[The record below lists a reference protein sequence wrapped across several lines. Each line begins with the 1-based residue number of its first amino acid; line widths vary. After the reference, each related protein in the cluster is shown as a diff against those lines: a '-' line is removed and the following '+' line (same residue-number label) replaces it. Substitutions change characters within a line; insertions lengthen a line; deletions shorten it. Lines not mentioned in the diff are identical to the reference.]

1 MKIDYH
7 GLPEALLRRNQTII
21 YRTGPWNGERFS
33 GIPGMKDNTNDLK
46 YNFSYDE
53 HGVWFSFSVTEPS
66 LLSRIILSSD
76 SDGQYQ
82 RYMWIQGR
90 WNKFSYTPKDPC
102 DYYRQCGPYGVC
114 ENDASPICTCMQ
126 GFRPKNQEAW
136 NLRDGSDGCV
146 RNTVLNCSTDKFLHL
161 ENMKLPE
168 TSNVFINKSMT
179 LDECG
184 SLCKRNCSCTAYAN
198 IDIRNGG
205 SGCVMWFDQ
214 LFDMNV
220 HRPGGQDLYVRLAAA
235 DIGSTSSNKNH
246 RAVLAIGITLSALVL
261 VLGLI
266 AICYLRK
273 KRQQSS
279 RGDERNMDD
288 LKLPMF
294 NFDTLMMATNNF
306 SQDNKLG
313 EGGFGSVY
321 RGRLIEGQE
330 IAVKRLSENSGQGIN
345 EFKNEIKLI
354 AKLQHRNLVRLL
366 GCCIE
371 KNEKMVIYE
380 YMKNRGLDSIL
391 FGTFLFC
398 SGYMSPEYIMDGN
411 FSIKSD
417 IYSFGVMILE
427 IITGKKNR
435 GFSGDNDELNLLE
448 NVWRRW
454 HEGTILT
461 LIDPSIGNSYTESEI
476 LRCIHVGL
484 LCVQECAEDRPTMSS
499 VILMLSSEAA
509 LMSRPSN
516 PGFFLRRNHAE
527 TSSRNQDN
535 TESVNQIYDQKEYK
549 RSKLLYDQDNNHT
562 LLDYRGLPEIFLRT
576 NQTIIYQTGPW
587 NGERFSGVPEM
598 DTDTHSIVFSFSD
611 DAHGAFYSFSI
622 GNASLLSRLTVTS
635 DSDGELQRRTWIESS
650 ESWNKFW
657 YKPADQC
664 DHYRECGP
672 YGVCDNNAS
681 PVCTCMKGFSPKNPQ
696 AWNLRDGSG
705 GCVRN
710 TDLNCSTDKFLH
722 LENMKLPET
731 SSVFIN
737 KSMTLDE
744 CGSLCKR
751 NCSCTAYAN
760 IDIRNGGSGCVMW
773 IGQLF
778 DMNVYHTDGQ
788 DLYVRLAAA
797 DIGSTSSSKNRRAV
811 LATGITLSALVLV
824 LGVVAICY
832 LRKKRQQSSRG
843 DERNMEDLKLPMF
856 DFDTLTMAT
865 NNFSQDNK
873 LGEGGFGIVYR
884 GRLIEGQEI
893 AIKRLSEN
901 SGQGINEF
909 KNEIKLIAKLQH
921 RNLVRLLGCCIEKN
935 EKMVVYEY
943 MENRGLDSIFFGVM
957 VLEIITGKKNR
968 RFSGDNDELNLLEN
982 VWRRWHEGTILTLVD
997 SSIGNSYAESEVL
1010 RCIHVGLLCVQEC
1023 AEDRPTMSSV
1033 VLMLSSEAA
1042 LMPRPRNPGFFL
1054 RRNHEETSS
1063 RNQDKTESVNQ
1074 VTVTLLNAR

>member
-1 MKIDYH
+1 MRVFFTHLNSLIIILISFFFFITSSTSLDTLTGTQILKTNQTLLSENQTFVLGFFRGSNTKYYLGIWYNNINPQTIVWVANRDNPIDNFTGHLKIGDNGNFVLLNSSGNPAWSSNQTSAKNPVIQLLDTGNLVLKDLSDTTNNNYLWQSFEYPTDTLLPGMKVGWNLDTGTEKHLTSWKVEGEDPSSGDYTLKIDYH
-7 GLPEALLRRNQTII
+7 GLPEALLRRNQTVI

-46 YNFSYDE
+46 YNFTYDE

-102 DYYRQCGPYGVC
+102 DYYRHCGPYGVC

-161 ENMKLPE
+161 EHMKLPE
-168 TSNVFINKSMT
+168 TSSVFMNKSMT

-205 SGCVMWFDQ
+205 SGCVMWFGQ

-235 DIGSTSSNKNH
+235 DIGSSSSNKNH

-261 VLGLI
+261 VLGLV

-279 RGDERNMDD
+279 RGDQRNMDD

-371 KNEKMVIYE
+371 KNEKMVVYE

-391 FGTFLFC
+391 FDKSKNLLLYWERRFNIIYGIAKGLLYLHQDSRFRIIHRNLKISNILLDIEMNPKISDFGMARIFDKDQTQEKTIRVVGTY
-398 SGYMSPEYIMDGN
+398 GYMSPEYIMDGN

-417 IYSFGVMILE
+417 IYSFGVMVLE

-435 GFSGDNDELNLLE
+435 GFSCDNHELNLLE

-461 LIDPSIGNSYTESEI
+461 LIDPSMDNSYTESEI
-476 LRCIHVGL
+476 LRCMHVGL
-484 LCVQECAEDRPTMSS
+484 LCVQECAEDRPTMSL
-499 VILMLSSEAA
+499 VILMLSNEAA
-509 LMSRPSN
+509 LMPRPSN

-535 TESVNQIYDQKEYK
+535 TESVNQ
-549 RSKLLYDQDNNHT
+549 
-562 LLDYRGLPEIFLRT
+562 
-576 NQTIIYQTGPW
+576 
-587 NGERFSGVPEM
+587 
-598 DTDTHSIVFSFSD
+598 
-611 DAHGAFYSFSI
+611 
-622 GNASLLSRLTVTS
+622 
-635 DSDGELQRRTWIESS
+635 
-650 ESWNKFW
+650 
-657 YKPADQC
+657 
-664 DHYRECGP
+664 
-672 YGVCDNNAS
+672 
-681 PVCTCMKGFSPKNPQ
+681 
-696 AWNLRDGSG
+696 
-705 GCVRN
+705 
-710 TDLNCSTDKFLH
+710 
-722 LENMKLPET
+722 
-731 SSVFIN
+731 
-737 KSMTLDE
+737 
-744 CGSLCKR
+744 
-751 NCSCTAYAN
+751 
-760 IDIRNGGSGCVMW
+760 
-773 IGQLF
+773 
-778 DMNVYHTDGQ
+778 
-788 DLYVRLAAA
+788 
-797 DIGSTSSSKNRRAV
+797 
-811 LATGITLSALVLV
+811 
-824 LGVVAICY
+824 
-832 LRKKRQQSSRG
+832 
-843 DERNMEDLKLPMF
+843 
-856 DFDTLTMAT
+856 
-865 NNFSQDNK
+865 
-873 LGEGGFGIVYR
+873 
-884 GRLIEGQEI
+884 
-893 AIKRLSEN
+893 
-901 SGQGINEF
+901 
-909 KNEIKLIAKLQH
+909 
-921 RNLVRLLGCCIEKN
+921 
-935 EKMVVYEY
+935 
-943 MENRGLDSIFFGVM
+943 
-957 VLEIITGKKNR
+957 
-968 RFSGDNDELNLLEN
+968 
-982 VWRRWHEGTILTLVD
+982 
-997 SSIGNSYAESEVL
+997 
-1010 RCIHVGLLCVQEC
+1010 
-1023 AEDRPTMSSV
+1023 
-1033 VLMLSSEAA
+1033 
-1042 LMPRPRNPGFFL
+1042 
-1054 RRNHEETSS
+1054 
-1063 RNQDKTESVNQ
+1063 